1 MKKLFLVPLVISAI
15 LAVFFAYSGLDNA
28 YGVKKNPVVRD
39 SVSEISIS
47 VVGDIMCHSSQYL
60 AAQVSKDSFDFSE
73 SFREIKP
80 IIKNSDFTIGNLET
94 VFAGSEK
101 TYSGYPRFNSPDA
114 YLLAVK
120 EAGFNYLSTAN
131 NHSLDRGEQGLLRTI
146 EQLKKLNINYSG
158 TFSSPQDAD
167 SIRVFNVKGIKIA
180 ILPYT
185 YGTNENPIPK
195 GKPYLI
201 SLIDTLKI
209 NREIGKARACGADIV
224 VVHYHYGEEY
234 TLFPNTSEK
243 RLVKAAISYGAD
255 LIIGGHPHVLQ
266 PVDYFTPV
274 NKSMDKGFV
283 AYSMGNFI
291 SGQTKTNT
299 DDGKIILLKL
309 RKDFNTG
316 KISLSDEKEI
326 NTKVIKDV
334 KTGRRYIKI
343 L

>member
-1 MKKLFLVPLVISAI
+1 MKKLFLILSVLSVIFAI
-15 LAVFFAYSGLDNA
+15 LFAYNGFNAA

-39 SVSEISIS
+39 SVSEITIS
-47 VVGDIMCHSSQYL
+47 VVGDIMCHSTQYI

-80 IIKNSDFTIGNLET
+80 IIKNSDFTVGNLET

-101 TYSGYPRFNSPDA
+101 TYSGYPMFNSPDA
-114 YLLAVK
+114 YLLAIK

-146 EQLKKLNINYSG
+146 EQLKKLGINYSG
-158 TFSSPQDAD
+158 TFSTPRDAD
-167 SIRVFNVKGIKIA
+167 SIRIYNVKGIKIA

-185 YGTNENPIPK
+185 YGTNGNPVPK

-201 SLIDTLKI
+201 NLIDTIKI
-209 NREIGKARACGADIV
+209 KRSIGKARACGADIV
-224 VVHYHYGEEY
+224 IVHYHYGEEY
-234 TLFPNTSEK
+234 TLLPNSSEK

-266 PVDYFTPV
+266 PVDYFTPL
-274 NKSMDKGFV
+274 NKNMDKGFI

-291 SGQTKTNT
+291 SGQTKPYT
-299 DDGKIILLKL
+299 DEGKIILLKL

-316 KISLSDEKEI
+316 KISLFGEKEI